1 MGASKRL
8 IELGIRNILVVDDT
22 PENVEGA
29 RKYFMTL
36 EPDGIRT
43 DMTLSAEEANEM
55 IRDAYR
61 TDGKYG
67 LVLSDMEMEEK
78 KSGLVVIYEAFKHE
92 AYGFIVTGRNYDRDR
107 THGHGPSTL
116 VEPGSISIP
125 GKKDIPETWESV
137 LNGAIGFME
146 GDDKGILAGLKR
158 HEKYVGEPSEEIGK
172 MAVKRYSHL

>member
-1 MGASKRL
+1 MRASERL
-8 IELGIRNILVVDDT
+8 IELGIRNMLVVDDT

-43 DMTLSAEEANEM
+43 DLTLSAEEASEM

-61 TDGKYG
+61 TDGRYG
-67 LVLSDMEMEEK
+67 LVLSDLEMEEK
-78 KSGLVVIYEAFKHE
+78 KSGLVVMHEAFKHG
-92 AYGFIVTGRNYDRDR
+92 AYGFIATGLNYDRGE
-107 THGHGPSTL
+107 THGHGPSTR

-137 LNGAIGFME
+137 LNVAIGFME
-146 GDDKGILAGLKR
+146 GDGKETLAALKR
-158 HEKYVGEPSEEIGK
+158 HGKYAGEPSEEIGK
-172 MAVKRYSHL
+172 MATGPYFHL